1 MNSKSFKAGIITS
14 SILIFMLGVSISSCK
29 KDATPGANQVFM
41 QNTAFNPQSIT
52 VAVNSTVTWTN
63 KDNMTH
69 NVTSDSGWF
78 VSGNIAPGATYS
90 HQFTTAGTY
99 NYQCTIHAGMTGSV
113 VVH

>member
-1 MNSKSFKAGIITS
+1 MRKEFSKISTLLTAV
-14 SILIFMLGVSISSCK
+14 LLFMTVVSISSCS
-29 KDATPGANQVFM
+29 KDTPGPDQVFM

-52 VAVNSTVTWTN
+52 VAVNSMVTWTN

-69 NVTSDSGWF
+69 NVTSTTGAF
-78 VSGNIAPGATYS
+78 VSGNIAPGATYT

-99 NYQCTIHAGMTGSV
+99 NYTCTIHAGMTGSV